1 LTLGAARD
9 SVRAMKRSLV
19 RTATIGLLLS
29 AGLLLQGC
37 IVASAAGAAVG
48 AAADVGVAAAKT
60 TVAVGKAVIP

>member
-1 LTLGAARD
+1 
-9 SVRAMKRSLV
+9 
-19 RTATIGLLLS
+19 
-29 AGLLLQGC
+29 LQGC